1 MDTLSINDYYIRK
14 TYLIC
19 YDVRSPKRLSKV
31 RKYLYALA
39 FGGQKSALV
48 IPLNAKELA
57 AVKLRLEN
65 ICRKRDVINIIEVK
79 EKPICFGKNDY
90 IKFEEGAIII

>member
-1 MDTLSINDYYIRK
+1 MNAVDYIRK

-19 YDVRSPKRLSKV
+19 YDITNVRRLSKV

-48 IPLNAKELA
+48 IPLNDKELA
-57 AVKLRLEN
+57 TVKLRLTN
-65 ICRKRDVINIIEVK
+65 ICRKKDVINIIEIN
-79 EKPICFGKNDY
+79 EKPVCFGKNDY
-90 IKFEEGAIII
+90 VKFEEGAIII